1 MRRADVKGIGI
12 MKMSQ
17 SKALRLPGSQM
28 EHCKWRTRNKQCS
41 VISDVTER
49 ELDQEGQATCVENEH
64 QHGSMLL

>member
-1 MRRADVKGIGI
+1 MKGIGM

-28 EHCKWRTRNKQCS
+28 EHCKWRTRNKQSS
-41 VISDVTER
+41 VISDVTKK
-49 ELDQEGQATCVENEH
+49 ELDQEGQATHVENKP

>member
-1 MRRADVKGIGI
+1 MKGIGM

-41 VISDVTER
+41 VISDFTEK
-49 ELDQEGQATCVENEH
+49 ELDQEGQATCVENVC

>member
-1 MRRADVKGIGI
+1 MKGIGM

-17 SKALRLPGSQM
+17 SEAPRLPGSQM
-28 EHCKWRTRNKQCS
+28 EHCKWRTRNEQCS

-49 ELDQEGQATCVENEH
+49 ELDQEGQATCVENER